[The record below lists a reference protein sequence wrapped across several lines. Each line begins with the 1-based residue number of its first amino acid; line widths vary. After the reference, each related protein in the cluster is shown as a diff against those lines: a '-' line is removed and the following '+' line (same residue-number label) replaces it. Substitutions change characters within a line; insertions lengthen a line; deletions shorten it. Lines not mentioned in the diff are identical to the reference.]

1 MGLTFLFIMNIKHLC
16 GRGKCASRRGGESET
31 QGGNRM
37 EKVELKKGIYWVG
50 AIDWNVRDFHGYS
63 TSLGTTY
70 NAYLILDE
78 RNVLVDTVKAPF
90 YLEMLGRISEIID
103 PAKIDIV
110 VSNHVEMDHSGSLL
124 QIVERIGSPLVV
136 TSERGKKGLEKHYQ
150 QSWKFRTVKNGE
162 TLSIGHRTLAFVEA
176 PMLHWP
182 DSMFTYIKEDQVL
195 LPNDAFGQHF
205 ASSQR
210 FEDEVGSEVMRHAAK
225 YYANILWPLAP
236 LILKKVDE
244 VVKMGIPIDM
254 IAPSHGLIWRKNPN
268 RIIQAYVEWSQ
279 GKTGKKILVIY
290 DTMWGSTEKMA
301 KAILKGLIEEGV
313 DARLLHLRSNHRSDI
328 IEEMLEAK
336 GILLGSPTLNNG
348 MFPTMGD
355 FLTYMRGLRPK
366 GKIFGLFGSH
376 GWGGGAIK
384 EMRRH
389 LETEKFEIW
398 EKELPV
404 QFIPN
409 AEELEGA
416 VQFGKEFARKIL

>member
-1 MGLTFLFIMNIKHLC
+1 
-16 GRGKCASRRGGESET
+16 
-31 QGGNRM
+31 M
-37 EKVELKKGIYWVG
+37 EKVELKRGIYWVG
-50 AIDWNVRDFHGYS
+50 AIDWNIRDFHGYS
-63 TSLGTTY
+63 TPFGSTY

-78 RNVLVDTVKAPF
+78 KNVLVDTVKAPF

-150 QSWKFRTVKNGE
+150 QSWKFRTVKSGE

-182 DSMFTYIKEDQVL
+182 DSMFTYIKEDQLL

-205 ASSQR
+205 ASCHR
-210 FEDEVGSEVMRHAAK
+210 FEDEVGDDVMRHAAK

-254 IAPSHGLIWRKNPN
+254 IAPSHGLIWRKDPN

-279 GKTGKKILVIY
+279 GKTAKKVLVIY

-301 KAILKGLIEEGV
+301 KAILKGLIDEGA

-328 IEEMLEAK
+328 IEEMLEAR

-366 GKIFGLFGSH
+366 GKSFGLFGSH

-389 LETEKFEIW
+389 LEMEKFEIW
-398 EKELPV
+398 EKELSV
-404 QFIPN
+404 QFIPDEN
-409 AEELEGA
+409 EVKSAIE
-416 VQFGKEFARKIL
+416 FGREFAKKVL

>member
-1 MGLTFLFIMNIKHLC
+1 
-16 GRGKCASRRGGESET
+16 
-31 QGGNRM
+31 M
-37 EKVELKKGIYWVG
+37 EKVELKRGIYWVG
-50 AIDWNVRDFHGYS
+50 AVDWNVRDFHGYS
-63 TSLGTTY
+63 TPFGSTY

-78 RNVLVDTVKAPF
+78 KNVLVDTVKAPF

-110 VSNHVEMDHSGSLL
+110 ISNHVEMDHSGSLL

-150 QSWKFRTVKNGE
+150 QSWKFRTVKSGE

-182 DSMFTYIKEDQVL
+182 DSMFTYIKEDQLL

-205 ASSQR
+205 ASCQR
-210 FEDEVGSEVMRHAAK
+210 FEDEVGDDVMRHAAK

-254 IAPSHGLIWRKNPN
+254 IAPSHGLIWRKDPN

-279 GKTGKKILVIY
+279 GKTSKKVLVIY

-301 KAILKGLIEEGV
+301 KAILEGLIDEGA

-328 IEEMLEAK
+328 IEEMLEAR

-389 LETEKFEIW
+389 LEMEKYEIW
-398 EKELPV
+398 EKEFSV

-409 AEELEGA
+409 SEELSSA
-416 VQFGKEFARKIL
+416 IHFGKEFAKKVL

>member
-1 MGLTFLFIMNIKHLC
+1 
-16 GRGKCASRRGGESET
+16 
-31 QGGNRM
+31 M

-63 TSLGTTY
+63 TPFGSTY

-78 RNVLVDTVKAPF
+78 KNVLVDTVKAPF
-90 YLEMLGRISEIID
+90 YLEMLGRISEVID

-150 QSWKFRTVKNGE
+150 QSWKFRTVKSGE
-162 TLSIGHRTLAFVEA
+162 TLSIGRRTLAFVEA

-205 ASSQR
+205 ASCQR
-210 FEDEVGSEVMRHAAK
+210 FEDEVGDDVMRHAAK

-244 VVKMGIPIDM
+244 VAKMGIPIDM
-254 IAPSHGLIWRKNPN
+254 IAPSHGLIWRKDPN

-279 GKTGKKILVIY
+279 GKTAKKVLVIY

-301 KAILKGLIEEGV
+301 KAILKGLIDEGA

-328 IEEMLEAK
+328 IEEMLEAR
-336 GILLGSPTLNNG
+336 GIVLGSPTLNNG

-376 GWGGGAIK
+376 GWGGGAVK
-384 EMRRH
+384 EMRKH
-389 LETEKFEIW
+389 LEMEKFEIW
-398 EKELPV
+398 EKELSV

-409 AEELEGA
+409 ENEMKSAIE
-416 VQFGKEFARKIL
+416 FGREFAKKVL

>member
-1 MGLTFLFIMNIKHLC
+1 
-16 GRGKCASRRGGESET
+16 
-31 QGGNRM
+31 M
-37 EKVELKKGIYWVG
+37 EKVELKKGVYWVG

-63 TSLGTTY
+63 TPFGTTY

-78 RNVLVDTVKAPF
+78 KNALIDTVKAPF

-103 PAKIDIV
+103 PSKIDYV
-110 VSNHVEMDHSGSLL
+110 VANHVEMDHSGSLT
-124 QIVERIGSPLVV
+124 QIVERIGSPTVI

-150 QSWKFRTVKNGE
+150 KSLKFSTVKTGD
-162 TLSIGHRTLAFVEA
+162 TLSLGHRTLTFVEA

-182 DSMFTYIKEDQVL
+182 DSMFTYLKEERLL

-205 ASSQR
+205 ASTQR
-210 FEDEVGSEVMRHAAK
+210 FEDEVGDEVMRHAAK

-254 IAPSHGLIWRKNPN
+254 IAPSHGLIWRKDPG

-279 GKTGKKILVIY
+279 GKMKNKILVIY
-290 DTMWGSTEKMA
+290 DTMWGSTEGMA
-301 KAILKGLIEEGV
+301 KAILKGLIEEGME
-313 DARLLHLRSNHRSDI
+313 AKLLYLRSNHRSDI
-328 IEEMLEAK
+328 IEEMLGAK

-355 FLTYMRGLRPK
+355 FLTYMRGLKPK

-384 EMRRH
+384 EMRRN
-389 LETEKFEIW
+389 LEQEKFEIW
-398 EKELPV
+398 EKELSV
-404 QFIPN
+404 QFIPDL
-409 AEELEGA
+409 EELKSA
-416 VQFGKEFARKIL
+416 IQFGKEFAKKVLGR

>member
-1 MGLTFLFIMNIKHLC
+1 MRARKI
-16 GRGKCASRRGGESET
+16 AE
-31 QGGNRM
+31 
-37 EKVELKKGIYWVG
+37 GIWWVG

-63 TSLGTTY
+63 TSFGSTY

-78 RNVLVDTVKAPF
+78 KNVLVDTVKAPF

-103 PAKIDIV
+103 PSRIDIV
-110 VSNHVEMDHSGSLL
+110 VANHVEMDHSGSLL
-124 QIVERIGSPLVV
+124 PIVERIGSPLVV

-150 QSWKFRTVKNGE
+150 KSLRFRTVKSGE
-162 TLSIGHRTLAFVEA
+162 TLSIGHRTLSFVEA

-182 DSMFTYIKEDQVL
+182 DSMFTYVKEDQLL

-205 ASSQR
+205 ASCQR
-210 FEDEVGSEVMRHAAK
+210 FEDEVGEDVMRHAAK

-236 LILKKVDE
+236 LILKKVEE

-254 IAPSHGLIWRKNPN
+254 IAPSHGLIWRKNPS

-279 GKTGKKILVIY
+279 GKTARKALVVY
-290 DTMWGSTEKMA
+290 DTMWGSTEKIA
-301 KAILKGLIEEGV
+301 KAILKGLVEEGV
-313 DARLLHLRSNHRSDI
+313 DTKLLHLRSNHRSDI
-328 IEEMLEAK
+328 IEEMLEAR

-348 MFPTMGD
+348 MFPTLGD

-389 LETEKFEIW
+389 LEAEKFEIW
-398 EKELPV
+398 EKELSV
-404 QFIPN
+404 QFVPDEN
-409 AEELEGA
+409 ELKSATE
-416 VQFGKEFARKIL
+416 FGREFAKRIL

>member
-1 MGLTFLFIMNIKHLC
+1 
-16 GRGKCASRRGGESET
+16 
-31 QGGNRM
+31 M
-37 EKVELKKGIYWVG
+37 EKVELKRGIYWVG

-63 TSLGTTY
+63 TPFGSTY
-70 NAYLILDE
+70 NSYLILDE
-78 RNVLVDTVKAPF
+78 KNVLVDTVKAPF

-150 QSWKFRTVKNGE
+150 QSWKFRTVKSGE
-162 TLSIGHRTLAFVEA
+162 TLSIGRRTLAFVEA

-205 ASSQR
+205 ASCQR
-210 FEDEVGSEVMRHAAK
+210 FEDEVGDDVMRHAAK

-244 VVKMGIPIDM
+244 VAKMGIPIDM
-254 IAPSHGLIWRKNPN
+254 IAPSHGLIWRKDPN

-279 GKTGKKILVIY
+279 GKAAKKVLVIY

-301 KAILKGLIEEGV
+301 KAILKGLIDEGV

-328 IEEMLEAK
+328 IEEMLEAR
-336 GILLGSPTLNNG
+336 GIVLGSPTLNNG

-366 GKIFGLFGSH
+366 GKILGLFGSH

-389 LETEKFEIW
+389 LEMEKFEIW
-398 EKELPV
+398 EKELSV
-404 QFIPN
+404 QFIPDEN
-409 AEELEGA
+409 EVKSAIE
-416 VQFGKEFARKIL
+416 FGKEFAKKVL

>member
-1 MGLTFLFIMNIKHLC
+1 VGNLNE
-16 GRGKCASRRGGESET
+16 RREK
-31 QGGNRM
+31 M
-37 EKVELKKGIYWVG
+37 EKVELKRGIYWVG

-63 TSLGTTY
+63 TSFGTTY

-78 RNVLVDTVKAPF
+78 KNVLVDTVKAPF

-110 VSNHVEMDHSGSLL
+110 ISNHVEMDHSGSLL
-124 QIVERIGSPLVV
+124 PIIERIGSPLVI

-150 QSWKFRTVKNGE
+150 KSLNFRTVKSGE
-162 TLSIGHRTLAFVEA
+162 TLPIGHRTLAFVEA

-182 DSMFTYIKEDQVL
+182 DSMFTYLKEDKVL

-205 ASSQR
+205 ASCQR
-210 FEDEVGSEVMRHAAK
+210 FEDEVGDEVMRHAAK

-236 LILKKVDE
+236 LILKKVEE
-244 VVKMGIPIDM
+244 VVKMGIPIEM
-254 IAPSHGLIWRKNPN
+254 IAPSHGLIWRKDPN

-279 GKTGKKILVIY
+279 GKTTKKVLVVY
-290 DTMWGSTEKMA
+290 DTMWGSTEKVA
-301 KAILKGLIEEGV
+301 KAILTGLIDEGV
-313 DARLLHLRSNHRSDI
+313 DAKLLHLRSNHRSDI
-328 IEEMLEAK
+328 IEEMLEAR

-376 GWGGGAIK
+376 GWGGGGIK

-389 LETEKFEIW
+389 LEMEKFEIW

-409 AEELEGA
+409 SEEMSSA
-416 VQFGKEFARKIL
+416 IQFGREFAQKVL